1 MKAKN
6 ALIWGFLGVT
16 KRMFLSVNTRTGIS
30 HKMNFNYNGSFG
42 LVFFLS
48 LEMETESNAASC
60 FKMCDQPAARAY
72 VCWSL
77 QDWKPWQA

>member
-1 MKAKN
+1 MPDEALSQRGRKMKAKN

-42 LVFFLS
+42 LVFFVLRDGDREQCS
-48 LEMETESNAASC
+48 IL
-60 FKMCDQPAARAY
+60 F
-72 VCWSL
+72 
-77 QDWKPWQA
+77 